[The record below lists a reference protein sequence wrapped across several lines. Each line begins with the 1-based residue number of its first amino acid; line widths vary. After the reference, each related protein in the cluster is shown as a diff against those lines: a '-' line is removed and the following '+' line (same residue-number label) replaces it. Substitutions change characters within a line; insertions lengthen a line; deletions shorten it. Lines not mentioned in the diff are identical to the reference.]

1 MLNSRRASVWLLL
14 SALSCSTTLFAEK
27 PPDAPIV
34 TYSKDVAPLL
44 LKHCQTCHRPGEAA
58 PFPLLTFQQARP
70 WAKAMKEAVVLK
82 KMPPWY
88 ADARYGKFTNDRS
101 LSPREVAT
109 LAAWADNGAPE
120 GDPKDLPPK
129 TNYVEGWSIPKPDVV
144 IEFPRSFEIPAS
156 GTIEYQ
162 KVIVPTGF
170 TEDKW
175 VQFAEAR
182 PSDRAHVHHMIAFIR
197 EPGSHWLRNEPPG
210 VFFVAPKVVDDNT
223 DTSALPSDFL
233 VGYAPGQPPE
243 MLEPGQGKLIKA
255 GSDLVLEI
263 HYTTNGTPST
273 DRSKFG
279 LVFAKQA
286 PRERVLT
293 LSATNGKFKI
303 PPGDPNYRVEAEF
316 EMGATVKL
324 ASLHPHMHGRGKD
337 FEYRI
342 AYPSGETQ
350 TILSVPRYNWHWQL
364 WYNLATP
371 IVLPKGARIEC
382 TAHFD
387 NSPNNPDNAD
397 PKKEVTWGDQSWD
410 EMMVGF
416 FNLEFPAG
424 MDVRNVFVQKAAA
437 N

>member
-1 MLNSRRASVWLLL
+1 MLNSRSASPWLLL
-14 SALSCSTTLFAEK
+14 LALSCSTLFAEK
-27 PPDAPIV
+27 PPDAPMV
-34 TYSKDVAPLL
+34 TFSKDVAPLL
-44 LKHCQTCHRPGEAA
+44 QKHCQTCHRPGEAA

-109 LAAWADNGAPE
+109 LTAWADNGALE

-129 TNYVEGWSIPKPDVV
+129 TDYVEGWSIPKPDVV
-144 IEFPRSFEIPAS
+144 IEFPRAFEIPAN
-156 GTIEYQ
+156 GAIEYQ

-210 VFFVAPKVVDDNT
+210 VFFVAPKVADDKT

-279 LVFAKQA
+279 LVFAKQ
-286 PRERVLT
+286 PPKERVLT

-303 PPGDPNYRVEAEF
+303 PPGDPNYRVDAEF
-316 EMGATVKL
+316 ETGTTVKL

-342 AYPSGETQ
+342 VYPDGETQ
-350 TILSVPRYNWHWQL
+350 TLLSVPRYNWHWQL

-387 NSPNNPDNAD
+387 NSANNPDNAD

-416 FNLEFPAG
+416 FNLEFPAD
-424 MDVRNVFVQKAAA
+424 MDVRDVFSQKAAV